1 MIKFIAA
8 LVLIAP
14 AYAGSLRVV
23 SAVYSFQDSEEYQAI
38 LTQLKT
44 HGDFSEKSVT
54 EQKSPGPKKMARGE
68 QIVEEAKARN
78 RAILADQKKREKS
91 FEKTQAL
98 DSDLD
103 RLKKEDQLTR
113 DGWKKEVLEQR
124 KQWQKEQEIFLG
136 RLKVYQE
143 NTFVI
148 PAPVE
153 KIIEKKI
160 INKLPEAFIVNQA
173 FSVPVR
179 DQFSRPTCSA
189 FAGIRSL
196 EIILAQNKISKDLS
210 EQYFYWASKPNCHQ
224 SPCSEKGSWVNN
236 AYRFSQKQA
245 QLDIPLETNCT
256 YATEAMAKNETQL
269 PLPHACRQGEVKVEA
284 YEEVKTLADVIEKI
298 KNNVPVIMAAK
309 LSENFYKNQ
318 GLITLTDAQNST
330 GAKLDAHS
338 LGHAFLAIGL
348 IELPLKLRSTEGQY
362 CLVIANSWG
371 KGWGAGGYGCLTE
384 NWLMRY
390 RQPSA
395 FSAVTM
401 VSVR

>member
-1 MIKFIAA
+1 MLKII
-8 LVLIAP
+8 LPLILMAP
-14 AYAGSLRVV
+14 TYGSTLRPV
-23 SAVYSFQDSEEYQAI
+23 SEIYNFEQSEEYQAI
-38 LTQLKT
+38 MGQLKT
-44 HGDFSEKSVT
+44 HGDFSEKASL
-54 EQKSPGPKKMARGE
+54 EIPSPVPKKMARGE
-68 QIVEEAKARN
+68 QMVEEAKARN
-78 RAILADQKKREKS
+78 RAILAEQNKEEKS
-91 FEKTQAL
+91 STV
-98 DSDLD
+98 SDLEA
-103 RLKKEDQLTR
+103 LKKQDRLTR
-113 DGWKKEVLEQR
+113 DSWKREVIQQR

-143 NTFVI
+143 NTFII

-153 KIIEKKI
+153 KITEKKI
-160 INKLPEAFIVNQA
+160 INKLPEVFIINQA
-173 FSVPVR
+173 FSIPVR
-179 DQFSRPTCSA
+179 DQVSRPTCSA

-196 EIILAQNKISKDLS
+196 EIILAQNKVNKDLS

-245 QLDIPLETNCT
+245 QLDIPLESSCS
-256 YATEAMAKNETQL
+256 YATDTVLKNETQL
-269 PLPHACRQGEVKVEA
+269 PLPNACRQGEVKVESF
-284 YEEVKTLADVIEKI
+284 EEVKTLADVIEKI
-298 KNNVPVIMAAK
+298 KKNIPVIMAAK

-318 GLITLTDAQNST
+318 GLITLAEAQKSS
-330 GAKLDAHS
+330 APKLDAHS

-384 NWLMRY
+384 NWLMHY

-401 VSVR
+401 VSVK

>member
-1 MIKFIAA
+1 MLKII
-8 LVLIAP
+8 LPLILMAP
-14 AYAGSLRVV
+14 TYGSTLRPV
-23 SAVYSFQDSEEYQAI
+23 SEIYNFQQSEEYQAI
-38 LTQLKT
+38 MGQLKT
-44 HGDFSEKSVT
+44 HGDFSEKASL
-54 EQKSPGPKKMARGE
+54 EIPSPVPKKMARGE
-68 QIVEEAKARN
+68 QMVEEAKARN
-78 RAILADQKKREKS
+78 RAILAEQNNEEKS
-91 FEKTQAL
+91 STV
-98 DSDLD
+98 SDLEA
-103 RLKKEDQLTR
+103 LKKQDRLTR
-113 DGWKKEVLEQR
+113 DSWKREVIQQR

-143 NTFVI
+143 NTFII

-153 KIIEKKI
+153 KITEKKI
-160 INKLPEAFIVNQA
+160 INKLPEVFIINQA
-173 FSVPVR
+173 FSIPVR
-179 DQFSRPTCSA
+179 DQVSRPTCSA

-196 EIILAQNKISKDLS
+196 EIILAQNKVNKDLS

-245 QLDIPLETNCT
+245 QLDIPLESSCS
-256 YATEAMAKNETQL
+256 YATNTVLKNETQL
-269 PLPHACRQGEVKVEA
+269 PLPNACRQGEVKVESF
-284 YEEVKTLADVIEKI
+284 EEVKTLADVIEKI
-298 KNNVPVIMAAK
+298 KKNIPVIMAAK

-318 GLITLTDAQNST
+318 GLITLAEAQKSS
-330 GAKLDAHS
+330 GLKLDAHS

-384 NWLMRY
+384 NWLMHY

-401 VSVR
+401 VSVK